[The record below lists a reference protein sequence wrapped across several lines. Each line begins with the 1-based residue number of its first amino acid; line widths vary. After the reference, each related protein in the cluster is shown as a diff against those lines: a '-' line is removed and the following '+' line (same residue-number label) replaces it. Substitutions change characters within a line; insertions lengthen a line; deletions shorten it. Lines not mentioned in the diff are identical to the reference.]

1 MTMRL
6 LLLAGCALAISAC
19 GRPAAEQPPQ
29 QTAETAAPAAETA
42 PTATG
47 EAAPVAADWPA
58 VPSEADIAAAAAA
71 AGLQP
76 TPEDRMRLECDNG
89 EKVIVRFFPEQGV
102 VSLARAGGNTEMQR
116 EEAASGLRYAGGG
129 LVLTGKGEAYTLDL
143 GGGVT
148 TACKAV

>member
-6 LLLAGCALAISAC
+6 LLLAGCVLAMSAC
-19 GRPAAEQPPQ
+19 GRPAAEQPAPQ
-29 QTAETAAPAAETA
+29 LADATAPAVEAAP
-42 PTATG
+42 
-47 EAAPVAADWPA
+47 EAAPVATDWPA

-76 TPEDRMRLECDNG
+76 TPEERLRLDCDNG
-89 EKVIVRFFPEQGV
+89 QKVIVRFFPEQGV
-102 VSLARAGGNTEMQR
+102 VSLAQASGNTEMQR
-116 EEAASGLRYAGGG
+116 EPAASGIRYAGGG
-129 LVLTGKGEAYTLDL
+129 LVLTGEGEAYTLDL

>member
-29 QTAETAAPAAETA
+29 QTAETATPVAAPA
-42 PTATG
+42 P
-47 EAAPVAADWPA
+47 APVAADWPA
-58 VPSEADIAAAAAA
+58 VPSEADIAAEAAA

-102 VSLARAGGNTEMQR
+102 VSLARASGNTEMQR

-129 LVLTGKGEAYTLDL
+129 LVLTGQGEAYTLDL